1 LNIKNSSAEEK
12 KQEATLMSIFN
23 KKVCII
29 TGAAAGIG
37 KALCEQLAEQ
47 GAIVVATDM
56 NEDALKRTVKGICDR
71 GGRCS
76 AAVVN
81 VTDYDVFKK
90 CIEDTANQEGKLDYL
105 FNNAGIGIGVEIH
118 NSEIE
123 HWKKVLDVNLN
134 GVIYGS
140 LIAYKIMA
148 KQGFGH
154 IVNLSSVEGLIP
166 FPLTASY
173 VVSKFAVLGLS
184 QSMWVEG
191 RDLGIK
197 VSAVCPGF
205 IKTDI
210 FDVSPMIGL
219 KREKVM
225 AAQSKWERFG
235 VTPGKCAEVILKGV
249 AKDKAI
255 IPVTFLAKFFWLLAR
270 ISPTLVL
277 NTIVKDFRKWRDD
290 ARVTT

>member
-1 LNIKNSSAEEK
+1 
-12 KQEATLMSIFN
+12 MSIFN

-235 VTPGKCAEVILKGV
+235 VTPEKCAEIILKGV
-249 AKDKAI
+249 EKDKAI

>member
-1 LNIKNSSAEEK
+1 
-12 KQEATLMSIFN
+12 MSNFN

-37 KALCEQLAEQ
+37 KALCEQLAEK

-219 KREKVM
+219 EREKVM

-235 VTPGKCAEVILKGV
+235 VTPEKCAEVILKGV

-255 IPVTFLAKFFWLLAR
+255 IPVTFLAKIFWLLAR
-270 ISPTLVL
+270 ISPTFVL
-277 NTIVKDFRKWRDD
+277 NTIAKDFRKWRDD